1 VKPVRLQMVGLRSWK
16 TERELL
22 FEGVDL
28 AAVIGPTGAGKSSIL
43 EGIVYA
49 LYNGST
55 YDKRGVGSLISSDAK
70 TMSVTLDFDANG
82 ERWRSTRSTSRTN
95 YPPSVHKLSCL
106 TNPAAH
112 PAAEGERAVNAA
124 IEELIGL
131 DFDQFLTAVL
141 LPQGRFQT
149 LLMASPA
156 ERAGILKGVFR
167 LDELDEIR
175 DLATRVRRE
184 QIEPMLETKQGE
196 RSHLLPNPEATL
208 AEATSEVDRSTQ
220 TIRKLDDLKEQHDG
234 FTVRA
239 SELDTAAKVARQQA
253 DALGTATN
261 AIPSLDGIA
270 EAELAIGTEEAELR
284 DKRTSHV
291 TERDRAQATIDE
303 AASAGITIETLSAAR
318 HVLDTA
324 KTTLPALAADEE
336 TLKTGR
342 EALAEQQRALERDT
356 EEHAKQVAQLTS
368 STETIGSLKT
378 SADQTSAQLTD
389 ATNALRTLRTF
400 EEKAVTAA
408 AAVTG
413 HEKQL
418 AAVTTSASDAAA
430 QATTDKTAADDAQ
443 TALDV
448 ARREHQVAHLAA
460 DLHAGESC
468 PICQR
473 ELPDDYTP
481 PEAPSALKAAETEA
495 TRLRTTADDSAAAA
509 NKAVANVETLS
520 TQLVGLR
527 ATSDLATEKAT
538 EARSN
543 AEGLIGPIDLA
554 LDDANLL
561 AAIRRAAEDAK
572 STHETADRALT
583 VTKARIDSASDGLQQ
598 RAQTCVDRQQQ
609 LDNEVERI
617 DRERERQASALT
629 GLAADIKPGADTQEA
644 LATAGDA
651 CAAKLKGVQ
660 TLHDSI
666 RTKNREI
673 EQLDNRLVAL
683 AKKRTEEIDNP
694 RREAANHAREIVSKI
709 RELQPTGKAPTQPTE
724 AGTLAEHVAWVKDIS
739 KLALDI
745 AQALRARATDEQLAS
760 SKATKAAEET
770 LRTANDVVE
779 GPITTSAEL
788 AGELNTWR
796 ARLLAAEKER
806 DKAIDQLPKVALL
819 DTQIDKLRGRRESL
833 EEVARLLGDGQFIKW
848 LVGRRQQL
856 LLVVASEIFAGMTGA
871 RYRFAAD
878 FTIIDGRT
886 GIARNSRT
894 LSGGEGFMAS
904 LALALGMAEI
914 AARSGGRIGSLYLDE
929 GFGALDPNALDE
941 AINALEL
948 RAQSGQMILIV
959 SHVPAIAQRIERILQ
974 VRPDPEGSSA
984 EWLDDEDREYL
995 LVEAAAA
1002 EV

>member
-1 VKPVRLQMVGLRSWK
+1 MVGLRSWK
-16 TERELL
+16 TERELR

-82 ERWRSTRSTSRTN
+82 ERWRAIRSTSRSN

-149 LLMASPA
+149 LLMASPG

-184 QIEPMLETKQGE
+184 QVEPMLETKQGE
-196 RSHLLPNPEATL
+196 RSHLLPNPETTL
-208 AEATSEVDRSTQ
+208 MEATSEVDRATQ
-220 TIRKLDDLKEQHDG
+220 TIGKLDDLKEQHDG
-234 FTVRA
+234 FIVRA

-253 DALGTATN
+253 DALEIATN
-261 AIPSLDGIA
+261 AIPSLDGIP
-270 EAELAIGTEEAELR
+270 EIELAIGEEEDEVR
-284 DKRTSHV
+284 DKRTSHLA
-291 TERDRAQATIDE
+291 ERDQAQATLDD
-303 AASAGITIETLSAAR
+303 AASAGITVETLSAAQ

-324 KTTLPALAADEE
+324 KTTIPALAGDEE
-336 TLKTGR
+336 TLNKGR
-342 EALAEQQRALERDT
+342 EALATQQRALEKDT
-356 EEHAKQVAQLTS
+356 EEHAKEVAQLAG
-368 STETIGSLKT
+368 STDNVGTLKT
-378 SADQTSAQLTD
+378 STEQTSALLTD
-389 ATNALRTLRTF
+389 ATDALRNLRTF
-400 EEKAVTAA
+400 NEKAVGAVD
-408 AAVTG
+408 AVTE
-413 HEKQL
+413 HERQL
-418 AAVTTSASDAAA
+418 AAASTLADEATAHATTHKVAADGARTTLEAA
-430 QATTDKTAADDAQ
+430 Q
-443 TALDV
+443 
-448 ARREHQVAHLAA
+448 REHQVAHLAA

-473 ELPDDYTP
+473 ELPDNYAP
-481 PEAPSALKAAETEA
+481 PVAPVALKGAETEA
-495 TRLRTTADDSAAAA
+495 TRLRKTADDSAAAA
-509 NKAVANVETLS
+509 NKAVANVETLA
-520 TQLVGLR
+520 TQLTGLR
-527 ATSDLATEKAT
+527 ATSNVETEKST
-538 EARSN
+538 QARRE

-554 LDDANLL
+554 LDDVDLL

-572 STHETADRALT
+572 SAHETADRALT
-583 VTKARIDSASDGLQQ
+583 ITKARIDSASDGLQQ

-609 LDNEVERI
+609 LDTEAERI
-617 DRERERQASALT
+617 GRERERQASALA
-629 GLAADIKPGADTQEA
+629 GLASDLRPADDTQEA
-644 LATAGDA
+644 LASAGDA
-651 CAAKLKGVQ
+651 CAAKLKEVQ
-660 TLHDSI
+660 TLHERI

-694 RREAANHAREIVSKI
+694 RREAASHAREIASKV
-709 RELQPTGKAPTQPTE
+709 RELQPTGKLPTRPTE
-724 AGTLAEHVAWVKDIS
+724 AGALAEHVAWVKDIS

-745 AQALRARATDEQLAS
+745 ARALRAKSTEEQVAS
-760 SKATKAAEET
+760 SRATKAAEDS
-770 LRTANDVVE
+770 LRAANNVVD

-788 AGELNTWR
+788 AGEQNTWR
-796 ARLLAAEKER
+796 ARLLAAERER
-806 DKAIDQLPKVALL
+806 DKAIDQLPKVTLL
-819 DTQIDKLRGRRESL
+819 DTQIDKLRSRRESL
-833 EEVARLLGDGQFIKW
+833 EEIARLLGDSQFIKW
-848 LVGRRQQL
+848 LVERRQQL
-856 LLVVASEIFAGMTGA
+856 LLVVASEIFAGMTGG

-886 GIARNSRT
+886 GVARNPRT

-904 LALALGMAEI
+904 LSLALGMAEI

-929 GFGALDPNALDE
+929 GFGTLDPNALDE
-941 AINALEL
+941 AITALEL
-948 RAQSGQMILIV
+948 RARSGQMIFIV

-974 VRPDPEGSSA
+974 VRPDPTGSSA
-984 EWLDDEDREYL
+984 EWLDDEDRESL

-1002 EV
+1002 EL

>member
-1 VKPVRLQMVGLRSWK
+1 MVGLRSWK
-16 TERELL
+16 TERELR

-82 ERWRSTRSTSRTN
+82 ERWRATRSTSRSN

-124 IEELIGL
+124 IEEVIGL

-149 LLMASPA
+149 LLMASPG

-184 QIEPMLETKQGE
+184 QVEPMLETKQGE

-220 TIRKLDDLKEQHDG
+220 TIGKLDDLKGQHDG
-234 FTVRA
+234 FIVRA
-239 SELDTAAKVARQQA
+239 GELDTAAKVAREQA
-253 DALGTATN
+253 DALETATN
-261 AIPSLDGIA
+261 AIPSLDGIPEIERAIA
-270 EAELAIGTEEAELR
+270 EEEDEVR

-303 AASAGITIETLSAAR
+303 AATAGITVETLSAAQ

-342 EALAEQQRALERDT
+342 EALAAQQRALEKDT

-368 STETIGSLKT
+368 STENIGTLKT
-378 SADQTSAQLTD
+378 SAEQTSALLTD
-389 ATNALRTLRTF
+389 ATDALRHLRTA
-400 EEKAVTAA
+400 EEKALGAA
-408 AAVTG
+408 GAVTE

-418 AAVTTSASDAAA
+418 TAASTLADEATA
-430 QATTDKTAADDAQ
+430 QATTDKMAAGGAQ
-443 TALDV
+443 TTLEA
-448 ARREHQVAHLAA
+448 AQREHQVAHLAA

-468 PICQR
+468 PICRR

-481 PEAPSALKAAETEA
+481 PVAPAALKGAETEA
-495 TRLRTTADDSAAAA
+495 TRLRKAADDSAAAA
-509 NKAVANVETLS
+509 NKAVANVETLA

-527 ATSDLATEKAT
+527 ATSDLETEKAT
-538 EARSN
+538 QARRE
-543 AEGLIGPIDLA
+543 AEGRIGRIDLA
-554 LDDANLL
+554 LDDTDLL
-561 AAIRRAAEDAK
+561 VAIRRAAEQAK
-572 STHETADRALT
+572 SAHETADRALT
-583 VTKARIDSASDGLQQ
+583 ITKARIDSASDGLQQ

-609 LDNEVERI
+609 LDTEAERI
-617 DRERERQASALT
+617 GRERERQASALA
-629 GLAADIKPGADTQEA
+629 GLPTDIKPGADTQEA
-644 LATAGDA
+644 LAAAGDA

-660 TLHDSI
+660 MLHDSI

-694 RREAANHAREIVSKI
+694 RREAANHAREIGSKI
-709 RELQPTGKAPTQPTE
+709 RELQPMGKAPTQPTE

-745 AQALRARATDEQLAS
+745 AQALRARVTDEQLAS

-770 LRTANDVVE
+770 LRAANDVVE

-886 GIARNSRT
+886 GIARNPRT

-904 LALALGMAEI
+904 LSLALGMAEI

-984 EWLDDEDREYL
+984 EWLDDEDRESL

>member
-1 VKPVRLQMVGLRSWK
+1 MVGLRSWK
-16 TERELL
+16 TERELR

-82 ERWRSTRSTSRTN
+82 ERWRATRSTSRSN

-149 LLMASPA
+149 LLMASPG

-184 QIEPMLETKQGE
+184 QVEPMLEAKQGE
-196 RSHLLPNPEATL
+196 RSLLLPNPEATL

-220 TIRKLDDLKEQHDG
+220 TIGKLADLKEQHDG
-234 FTVRA
+234 FIVRA

-261 AIPSLDGIA
+261 AMPSLDGIP
-270 EAELAIGTEEAELR
+270 EAELAIGKEEDELR
-284 DKRTSHV
+284 DKRTSHL
-291 TERDRAQATIDE
+291 TERDQAQVTLDE
-303 AASAGITIETLSAAR
+303 AAIAGITIETLSAAR

-336 TLKTGR
+336 TLNNGR
-342 EALAEQQRALERDT
+342 EALAAQQRALEKDT
-356 EEHAKQVAQLTS
+356 EEHAKQVAQLTG
-368 STETIGSLKT
+368 STENVGSMKT
-378 SADQTSAQLTD
+378 SAEQTSAQLTD

-400 EEKAVTAA
+400 EEKAVAA
-408 AAVTG
+408 ADAVTG
-413 HEKQL
+413 HETQL
-418 AAVTTSASDAAA
+418 AEATTSASEAAA
-430 QATTDKTAADDAQ
+430 QATTDKTAAGDAR
-443 TALDV
+443 TALEV
-448 ARREHQVAHLAA
+448 ARREHQVAHIAA
-460 DLHAGESC
+460 DLHSGESC

-473 ELPDDYTP
+473 ELPDNYMP
-481 PEAPSALKAAETEA
+481 REAPSALKGAEAEA

-509 NKAVANVETLS
+509 HKAVANVETLAA
-520 TQLVGLR
+520 QLIGLR
-527 ATSDLATEKAT
+527 ATSELATEKAT

-543 AEGLIGPIDLA
+543 AEGLIGQIDLA
-554 LDDANLL
+554 LDDADLL
-561 AAIRRAAEDAK
+561 APIRSAAEIAK
-572 STHETADRALT
+572 SVHEDADRALT
-583 VTKARIDSASDGLQQ
+583 ITKERIDSAAGGLQQ
-598 RAQTCVDRQQQ
+598 RAQTCADRTQQ
-609 LDNEVERI
+609 LDNEAERI
-617 DRERERQASALT
+617 SRERERQASALA
-629 GLAADIKPGADTQEA
+629 GLPADLKPGADIQEA
-644 LATAGDA
+644 LAAAGDA
-651 CAAKLKGVQ
+651 CAAKLEELQK
-660 TLHDSI
+660 LHDNI
-666 RTKNREI
+666 RTANGEI
-673 EQLDNRLVAL
+673 ERLDNRLAAI
-683 AKKRTEEIDNP
+683 AKKRTETIDNP
-694 RREAANHAREIVSKI
+694 RREAASHARDIAAKM
-709 RELQPTGKAPTQPTE
+709 RELQPTAKPPTQPAE
-724 AGTLAEHVAWVKDIS
+724 AGTLAEHVTWVKDITT
-739 KLALDI
+739 LALDL
-745 AQALRARATDEQLAS
+745 AQALSAKAADEQLAS
-760 SKATKAAEET
+760 SEATKAAEDS
-770 LRTANDVVE
+770 LRAANDVVE
-779 GPITTSAEL
+779 EPITTSSEL
-788 AGELNTWR
+788 AAELNTWR

-819 DTQIDKLRGRRESL
+819 DTQIDKLRSRRESL
-833 EEVARLLGDGQFIKW
+833 EEVARLLGDSQFIKW
-848 LVGRRQQL
+848 LVERRQQL
-856 LLVVASEIFAGMTGA
+856 LLVVASEIFAGMTGD

-886 GIARNSRT
+886 GIARNPRT

-904 LALALGMAEI
+904 LSLALGMAEI

-941 AINALEL
+941 AITALEL
-948 RAQSGQMILIV
+948 RARSGQMILIV

-974 VRPDPEGSSA
+974 VRPDPTGSSA
-984 EWLDDEDREYL
+984 EWLDDEDRESL
-995 LVEAAAA
+995 LVEAATV